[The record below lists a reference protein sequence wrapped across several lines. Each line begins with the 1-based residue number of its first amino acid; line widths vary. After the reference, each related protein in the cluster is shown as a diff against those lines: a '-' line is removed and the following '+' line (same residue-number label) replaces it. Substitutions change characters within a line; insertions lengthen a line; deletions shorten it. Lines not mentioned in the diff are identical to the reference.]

1 MNVYSSA
8 IVPSLMTAKSW
19 PVTTAGASVRSAVI
33 TYRADGLDHRRPRH
47 GAVPTEAGRAALDAS
62 APGHVELVHRL
73 FFDGLA
79 TEEVDALG
87 SILTRLRDHV
97 RTNGT
102 LPRPQ

>member
-1 MNVYSSA
+1 M
-8 IVPSLMTAKSW
+8 
-19 PVTTAGASVRSAVI
+19 
-33 TYRADGLDHRRPRH
+33 
-47 GAVPTEAGRAALDAS
+47 
-62 APGHVELVHRL
+62 HRL